1 MTSATLHTL
10 SRACG
15 VICRTFS
22 TVCRFQEASKH
33 HPDCNLIN
41 TIVRGPN
48 RFSSNALPPASVPD
62 IGLRHQLANVLI
74 ASVRSIA
81 LVSREEAP
89 SFASAPFFNRVN
101 YFFRIKAESEC
112 GLILHSCFD
121 IVRILLF
128 PQRMFP
134 IC

>member
-1 MTSATLHTL
+1 MSEVQKTLNMSMTYDVCVITITVILMLYDQASPGVFFSITFKMKLLL
-10 SRACG
+10 SLVAKSLQ
-15 VICRTFS
+15 RTIRS
-22 TVCRFQEASKH
+22 IK
-33 HPDCNLIN
+33 L
-41 TIVRGPN
+41 
-48 RFSSNALPPASVPD
+48 
-62 IGLRHQLANVLI
+62 VLI

-81 LVSREEAP
+81 LVSREGAP
-89 SFASAPFFNRVN
+89 SFASAPSFNRVS